1 MAAQAFIDRPYLKS
15 PGFWATAAR
24 AYAFPASIVPVVLGA
39 VYALYACGRF
49 NWLLFL
55 LALVAGML
63 YHTAC
68 NLINDYYD
76 YKHGI
81 DREGTYGG
89 SGVLVKRQLTS
100 REAMQVAV
108 GCLIAG
114 TLIGLYLIYALYAQ
128 YGIHAAAWMA
138 GIGFI
143 GMLAAVFYTAT
154 PGSAKYNA
162 LGEPLVFLMF
172 GPGYVL
178 GAYLLQTGQVSWNAV
193 WMSIPVGFI
202 VTAILQAND
211 TRDLADDRE
220 SQMKIK
226 TASIIFGATGA
237 RRFLSLLYFAPYIA
251 VPLLV
256 VLGIAPW
263 PALIALA
270 TLPLAL
276 RLHKLFWTVRDEKSE
291 KLLGSVENTA
301 KLHMA
306 FGMLLS
312 LGVLIGYWIH

>member
-1 MAAQAFIDRPYLKS
+1 MAAHAFVDRPYLKS
-15 PGFWATAAR
+15 PGFWAMAAR
-24 AYAFPASIVPVVLGA
+24 AYAFPASIVPVALGA
-39 VYALYACGRF
+39 VYAFYTSQRF
-49 NWLLFL
+49 HWGLFVLSLL
-55 LALVAGML
+55 AGML

-68 NLINDYYD
+68 NLINDFYD
-76 YKHGI
+76 FKHGV

-89 SGVLVKRQLTS
+89 SGVLVSRQLS
-100 REAMQVAV
+100 PREVMLTAA
-108 GCLIAG
+108 GCLAAG
-114 TLIGLYLIYALYAQ
+114 TLIGLYLIYALYAL
-128 YGIHAAAWMA
+128 YGPHAAVWMA
-138 GIGFI
+138 GIGCI
-143 GMLAAVFYTAT
+143 GMLAAVYYTAT
-154 PGSAKYNA
+154 PGSAKYHA

-178 GAYLLQTGQVSWNAV
+178 GAYLVQTGHVAWNPV
-193 WMSIPVGFI
+193 WMSIPIGFI

-220 SQMKIK
+220 SKIK
-226 TASIIFGATGA
+226 TASILFGAKGA
-237 RRFLSLLYFAPYIA
+237 RVFLSLLYFAPYIA

-256 VLGIAPW
+256 ILGIAPW
-263 PALIALA
+263 PALIALL

-276 RLHKLFWTVRDEKSE
+276 QLHKLFWAERAEKSE

-312 LGVLIGYWIH
+312 LGVLIGCWLR